1 MLVTSN
7 FKKNNAISI
16 KLGTG
21 EEVVARFHTS
31 TRDELKVTK
40 AKVLTL
46 NPQTGAAMLIPWLMS
61 TDAENN
67 DVVTINNAQVVALAK
82 PSEGLATSY
91 INSTSSVKM
100 QEKSTLLI

>member
-1 MLVTSN
+1 
-7 FKKNNAISI
+7 
-16 KLGTG
+16 
-21 EEVVARFHTS
+21 
-31 TRDELKVTK
+31 
-40 AKVLTL
+40 
-46 NPQTGAAMLIPWLMS
+46 MLIPWLMS